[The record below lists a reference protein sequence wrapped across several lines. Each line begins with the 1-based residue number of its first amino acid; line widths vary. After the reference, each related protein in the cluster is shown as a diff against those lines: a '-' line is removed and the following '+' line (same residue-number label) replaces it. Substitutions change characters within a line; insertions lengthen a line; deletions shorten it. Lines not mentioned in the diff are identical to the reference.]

1 MQTSRY
7 HSNVI
12 LLIYKYLLLV
22 YYMRLTSYIELNGT
36 LSTSHNS
43 LQPMEQIYCTRNI
56 FKLTKFKLTLEI
68 KLAIKHYNRSTHVVK
83 ERFIDNPRDTML
95 Q

>member
-1 MQTSRY
+1 
-7 HSNVI
+7 
-12 LLIYKYLLLV
+12 
-22 YYMRLTSYIELNGT
+22 
-36 LSTSHNS
+36 
-43 LQPMEQIYCTRNI
+43 MEQIYCTKYT